1 MATVIIAAWK
11 LTLFCFSLF
20 LQAFVTGLSSLV
32 INASSVEVGYLW
44 ENPRLENVH
53 TSEVV
58 MDKEHSGSILR
69 LICDI
74 TPPLPQDGEHWDKRD
89 EIVKWYKTA
98 PKAEP
103 VKSIRYWSN
112 DMSKTA
118 ISFSNITLDTL
129 GTYSCIYGDV
139 SASIDLL
146 VENVEAAKA
155 LKIPESL
162 KELKSYVLYMKD
174 KSGISGWTK
183 QQQLLLPIGTTEYC
197 SPLPRR
203 FKQSPSSV
211 HQLQVSDIKVIA
223 AMGDAFTVGLG
234 AQALSLNGFF
244 TDFKGISW
252 SIGGEGYLNQSTT
265 LPNIIR
271 QFNPLLKG
279 ASVTSPSMDNIP
291 YNDDLNV
298 AFVGASARD
307 LENQAKDFVSRLK
320 NMKNIDYENDWKLLT
335 MWIGTEDLCQ
345 VCADMDKLGP
355 RSFIKYVMR
364 TLNYLKEE
372 VPHLFI
378 NLVPPMDVSL
388 LYELH
393 GGSTKSC
400 EIMGWNSCQCLKK
413 GGEEIAKISQAVKNY
428 KRLLMELVSSGLYDT
443 QNDFAVVIQPALQ
456 LPPKTKDGKLVEE
469 FFGLDCQHFSAQG
482 HAAAA
487 LALWRNMLEPF
498 GSKTKGWGDQEKLE
512 CPTKENPYLFT
523 KTNSNTVMS
532 GLISDDDQDSATD
545 DFPPAAA
552 VALAVCLTAVVVIV
566 VVFVWRTRKSR
577 RRPEARKLLYAPG
590 PYKPRI

>member
-1 MATVIIAAWK
+1 MATVIAAWK
-11 LTLFCFSLF
+11 LTLFCVFLF

-74 TPPLPQDGEHWDKRD
+74 TPPLLQDGEHWDKRD

-103 VKSIRYWSN
+103 VKSVRYWSN

-139 SASIDLL
+139 SASIDVL
-146 VENVEAAKA
+146 VENVEAAKG
-155 LKIPESL
+155 LKMPENL

-183 QQQLLLPIGTTEYC
+183 QQQLLQPTGTTEYC

-203 FKQSPSSV
+203 FQQRPSSV

-234 AQALSLNGFF
+234 AQALSLNGYF

-279 ASVTSPSMDNIP
+279 ASVTSQSRDNNP

-307 LENQAKDFVSRLK
+307 LENQAEDLVSRLK

-345 VCADMDKLGP
+345 VCTDLDKLGP

-372 VPHLFI
+372 VPHLFV

-400 EIMGWNSCQCLKK
+400 EIMGWSSCQCLKK
-413 GGEEIAKISQAVKNY
+413 GGEERDKISQAVKNY
-428 KRLLMELVSSGLYDT
+428 KHLLMELVSSGLYDT

-456 LPPKTKDGKLVEE
+456 LPPKTKDGKLVKE
-469 FFGLDCQHFSAQG
+469 FFGLDCLHFSAQG
-482 HAAAA
+482 
-487 LALWRNMLEPF
+487 PC
-498 GSKTKGWGDQEKLE
+498 GSISSLMEKHVGAIW
-512 CPTKENPYLFT
+512 F
-523 KTNSNTVMS
+523 
-532 GLISDDDQDSATD
+532 
-545 DFPPAAA
+545 
-552 VALAVCLTAVVVIV
+552 
-566 VVFVWRTRKSR
+566 
-577 RRPEARKLLYAPG
+577 
-590 PYKPRI
+590 

>member
-1 MATVIIAAWK
+1 MATVVAAWK
-11 LTLFCFSLF
+11 LTLFCVFLF
-20 LQAFVTGLSSLV
+20 LQAFVTGLSSLA

-74 TPPLPQDGEHWDKRD
+74 TPPLPQGGEHWDKRD
-89 EIVKWYKTA
+89 GIVKWYKTA

-103 VKSIRYWSN
+103 VKSVRYWSN

-155 LKIPESL
+155 LKTPENL

-183 QQQLLLPIGTTEYC
+183 QQQLLQPTGTTEYC

-307 LENQAKDFVSRLK
+307 LENQAKDLVSRLK

-345 VCADMDKLGP
+345 VCTDTDKLGP

-372 VPHLFI
+372 VPRLFV

-393 GGSTKSC
+393 GGSSKSC
-400 EIMGWNSCQCLKK
+400 EIMGWNSCHCLKK
-413 GGEEIAKISQAVKNY
+413 GGEERAKISQAVKNY
-428 KRLLMELVSSGLYDT
+428 KRLLRELVSSGLYDT

-456 LPPKTKDGKLVEE
+456 LPPKTKDAKLVEE
-469 FFGLDCQHFSAQG
+469 FFGLDCLHFSAQG
-482 HAAAA
+482 HPAAA

-545 DFPPAAA
+545 DFPPSAA